1 MRILNITVHKEGFFI
16 TNPQVFI
23 HLEPKIE
30 GNPEQILKV
39 KNIATVHCIDEDLKN
54 DILELE
60 IHRISINKKN
70 DVISILDVIK
80 EIQTLDKNAILSIFG
95 HPEILVNIK
104 EDKDSNSML
113 QYIKITLVSVVLFLG
128 AALAIINFHEDVNMK
143 GSLQSFHEII
153 TGEKSENPM
162 LLQISYSLGI
172 GIGMITFFN
181 HVLKKKWKKEPSP
194 LDVEMHLFEKN
205 IDEYILDTTKQ
216 INKDKS

>member
-1 MRILNITVHKEGFFI
+1 MTLHKEGFLI

-23 HLEPKIE
+23 QLEPKIE
-30 GNPEQILKV
+30 ANPEQILKI
-39 KNIATVHCIDEDLKN
+39 KDIATVHSSDEDLKSG
-54 DILELE
+54 ILELQ
-60 IHRISINKKN
+60 IHRTSVNTKN
-70 DVISILDVIK
+70 DVISVLEVIK
-80 EIQTLDKNAILSIFG
+80 EIQRLDSNAILSIFG

-104 EDKDSNSML
+104 VNKDSNSIL
-113 QYIKITLVSVVLFLG
+113 QYIKIALVSIVLFLG

-153 TGEKSENPM
+153 TGEKSENPI